1 MVGLFGGGQ
10 GSLNPTAIAAQ
21 SETYT
26 VATNPSEAN
35 NWTPLLG
42 EIGPDYSFGIVLNG
56 IELDPVAAEPFP
68 HEGVTAP
75 NVNWEW
81 NLEAL
86 NVRIG
91 LDCDA
96 AHVQPSGKYH
106 YHGVPSL
113 YLDNTKIPSNSMT
126 LIGYAA
132 DGFPIYYKYAY
143 ENATDMG
150 SDVIIMQSS
159 YQLKS
164 GERPGDGET
173 APCGSYD
180 GDLF

>member
-1 MVGLFGGGQ
+1 M
-10 GSLNPTAIAAQ
+10 
-21 SETYT
+21 
-26 VATNPSEAN
+26 
-35 NWTPLLG
+35 
-42 EIGPDYSFGIVLNG
+42 
-56 IELDPVAAEPFP
+56 EPRS
-68 HEGVTAP
+68 T
-75 NVNWEW
+75 
-81 NLEAL
+81 